1 MDTRLSQAW
10 NGWRASARHKASTP
24 DEPELHRFSD
34 GAMHTALMAAVI
46 SAVCMAPSEKRCSSG
61 SSGVEALCRAEARQP
76 FHA

>member
-34 GAMHTALMAAVI
+34 GAMHTGH
-46 SAVCMAPSEKRCSSG
+46 R
-61 SSGVEALCRAEARQP
+61 R
-76 FHA
+76 